1 MSKKIIVVAGA
12 RPNFMKVAPILAEL
26 RCHRQ
31 DFQPLL
37 VHTGQHYDYQMSE
50 VFFDEL
56 ELPPP
61 DIYLDVVRDH
71 PNQQTADIIGKFD
84 AVLERETPDL
94 VLVVGDVTSTD
105 SCALAASKRDVA
117 LAHVEAGLR
126 SRDRRMPEER
136 TRLVTDALADLL
148 FTYSDDADANLR
160 AENVPSECI
169 FQVGNVM
176 IDTLFRFRQK
186 AEQSNVLEEIG
197 VRPKEYVL
205 TTMHR
210 PSNVDDRQ
218 ALVGLLGAF
227 AEIGKDIDIVFQ
239 LHPRTKDRIERF
251 DLQSALEAIPN
262 VHLIGPQGY
271 LDIVKLQENARLA
284 LTDSAGI
291 AEETTALQVPC
302 LTLRENTERPVTIEQ
317 GSNQLVGCQPQR
329 VVEAA
334 RAALAGRP
342 NAYPVPPGWDG
353 RSAERLVDVLRK
365 GIKRRL
371 SY

>member
-1 MSKKIIVVAGA
+1 MRTSKPDCAAG
-12 RPNFMKVAPILAEL
+12 
-26 RCHRQ
+26 
-31 DFQPLL
+31 
-37 VHTGQHYDYQMSE
+37 
-50 VFFDEL
+50 
-56 ELPPP
+56 
-61 DIYLDVVRDH
+61 
-71 PNQQTADIIGKFD
+71 
-84 AVLERETPDL
+84 TP
-94 VLVVGDVTSTD
+94 
-105 SCALAASKRDVA
+105 
-117 LAHVEAGLR
+117 H
-126 SRDRRMPEER
+126 PEER

-210 PSNVDDRQ
+210 PSNVDDPQ
-218 ALVGLLGAF
+218 ALAGLLGAF
-227 AEIGKDIDIVFQ
+227 AEIGKNIDIVFQ

-251 DLQSALEAIPN
+251 DLQSALEAIPD

-291 AEETTALQVPC
+291 AEETTALRALFNAEGKYRAPGNDRTGQQSV
-302 LTLRENTERPVTIEQ
+302 
-317 GSNQLVGCQPQR
+317 VGCQPQR

-334 RAALAGRP
+334 RCVGRQAQCVSSATGMGWTQRRTPCRRLAQRHQEATQLLGVPAHAALFAT
-342 NAYPVPPGWDG
+342 NDMDCN
-353 RSAERLVDVLRK
+353 E
-365 GIKRRL
+365 
-371 SY
+371 

>member
-1 MSKKIIVVAGA
+1 MGKKIIVVAGA

-26 RCHRQ
+26 RGDPQR
-31 DFQPLL
+31 FEPLL

-61 DIYLDVVRDH
+61 DVYLDAARAH
-71 PNQQTADIIGKFD
+71 PSRQTADIIAKFD
-84 AVLERETPDL
+84 EVLEREEPDL

-105 SCALAASKRDVA
+105 SCAIAASKRDVA

-136 TRLVTDALADLL
+136 TRLVTDALSDLL

-160 AENVPSECI
+160 AENVPAECI

-176 IDTLFRFRQK
+176 IDTLFRFRAK
-186 AEQSNVLEEIG
+186 AADSTVLDEIG
-197 VRPKEYVL
+197 VRPKEYAL
-205 TTMHR
+205 ATMHR
-210 PSNVDDRQ
+210 PSNVDDPH
-218 ALVGLLGAF
+218 ALAELLGAF
-227 AEIGKDIDIVFQ
+227 AEIGAHIAIVFQ

-251 DLQSALEAIPN
+251 GLQDALSAIPN
-262 VHLIGPQGY
+262 LHLIGPQGY
-271 LDIVKLQENARLA
+271 LDIVKLEENARLA

-302 LTLRENTERPVTIEQ
+302 LTLRENTERPITIDR
-317 GSNQLVGCQPQR
+317 GSNQLVGCQRERIVQR
-329 VVEAA
+329 A
-334 RAALAGRP
+334 RAALGEQRDD
-342 NAYPVPPGWDG
+342 YPVPPLWDG
-353 RSAERLVDVLRK
+353 HSAERLVEVLRK
-365 GIKRRL
+365 GITRRRH
-371 SY
+371 Y